1 MKINVILREVKRYF
15 SYKRKYLKL
24 RRDHIKLRVRL
35 NEVVKVNAS
44 LVKSNTKMSEEIR
57 LCKAKVNQLAVII
70 RKKRQ
75 REIKENRKVRS

>member
-15 SYKRKYLKL
+15 SYKKRYLRL
-24 RRDHIKLRVRL
+24 RRDHIKLRDKL

-44 LVKSNTKMSEEIR
+44 LVKSNAKMSEDVK
-57 LCKAKVNQLAVII
+57 LFKAKVNQLAIII

-75 REIKENRKVRS
+75 RELREDKKVRS